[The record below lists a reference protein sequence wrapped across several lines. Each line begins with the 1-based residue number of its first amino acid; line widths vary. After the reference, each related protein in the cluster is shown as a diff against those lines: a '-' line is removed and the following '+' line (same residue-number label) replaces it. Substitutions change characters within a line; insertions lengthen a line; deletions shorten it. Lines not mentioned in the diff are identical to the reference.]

1 MNPDT
6 IYTRRD
12 FLGGGLSMLSASATV
27 PLFVDQFAQY
37 LKAGFGASARQLS
50 RDEPILVVVQLAGGN
65 DGLNTVVPFRDPL
78 YYRARPRLAIDA
90 GTVARLND
98 DIGLH
103 PAATGLKSLHDDGL
117 LAIVQ
122 GVGYPNPDRS
132 HFVSTDI
139 WATGDPRGRRHTGWL
154 GRYFDCTCKGTQR
167 VEPKLG
173 IAVTQEAPLT
183 MIGERFSPVSFASP
197 DELAWRGGD
206 RPSAHAAFERLNSS
220 TGAEGML
227 GYLQRAAMDA
237 RTSAAQIRDA
247 AGRGDRRRRRDRP
260 GSGGRWGGGALAQQL
275 AMVRR
280 MIAADLP
287 TRVYYVSLGGFD
299 THANQAGRHA
309 TLLEELGKALEQFAR
324 GLREDGLL
332 DRVLT
337 MTFSEFGR
345 RVAEN
350 GSQGTDHG
358 AAAPLFVMGSRVRPG
373 LHGRHPTLKTEELDR
388 GDLKWKIDF
397 RAIYATV
404 LSDWMKVD
412 AGRILGAKY
421 PRLRFIQ

>member
-1 MNPDT
+1 
-6 IYTRRD
+6 
-12 FLGGGLSMLSASATV
+12 
-27 PLFVDQFAQY
+27 
-37 LKAGFGASARQLS
+37 
-50 RDEPILVVVQLAGGN
+50 
-65 DGLNTVVPFRDPL
+65 
-78 YYRARPRLAIDA
+78 
-90 GTVARLND
+90 
-98 DIGLH
+98 
-103 PAATGLKSLHDDGL
+103 
-117 LAIVQ
+117 
-122 GVGYPNPDRS
+122 
-132 HFVSTDI
+132 
-139 WATGDPRGRRHTGWL
+139 
-154 GRYFDCTCKGTQR
+154 
-167 VEPKLG
+167 
-173 IAVTQEAPLT
+173 
-183 MIGERFSPVSFASP
+183 
-197 DELAWRGGD
+197 
-206 RPSAHAAFERLNSS
+206 
-220 TGAEGML
+220 
-227 GYLQRAAMDA
+227 
-237 RTSAAQIRDA
+237 
-247 AGRGDRRRRRDRP
+247 
-260 GSGGRWGGGALAQQL
+260 
-275 AMVRR
+275 